1 MDFKDYYQ
9 TLGVKKT
16 ATSKEIKKAY
26 RRLARKL
33 HPDVNPGDAGAEAR
47 IKEINEAHEVLG
59 DPEKRR
65 RYDELGLQLAY
76 ARAGAA
82 GRRRRVPIWRRLPA
96 DERRRDARRV
106 RWQRPVLGLLPHV
119 LRWRRPPGREDA
131 HAASLRAR
139 RGRDIDYATPL
150 SLEEAFAGAI
160 RRISITHAD
169 TARNVDVRIPAGVDH
184 GSRVRVAGEGELGSG
199 GADAGDLY
207 LMISIQPHARFER
220 RRRDL
225 YARLPLDPTTAVLGG
240 EAQVQTLE
248 GDQVRLKIPEST
260 QNGQVLRIK
269 GRGMPVLKK
278 PGTRGHL
285 YATVEIK
292 IPEHISADQR
302 THYEALRELE
312 RGTKDSAA

>member
-47 IKEINEAHEVLG
+47 IKEINEAHEVLS

-65 RYDELGLQLAY
+65 RYDELGSNWRMHEHAQ
-76 ARAGAA
+76 RAGAA
-82 GRRRRVPIWRRLPA
+82 GSPFGGGFRPMSNA
-96 DERRRDARRV
+96 EMHDAFGGSD
-106 RWQRPVLGLLPHV
+106 PFSDFFHTFFGGAAAGAG
-119 LRWRRPPGREDA
+119 GRTRGQP
-131 HAASLRAR
+131 RAR

-169 TARNVDVRIPAGVDH
+169 TTRNVDVRIPAGVDH
-184 GSRVRVAGEGELGSG
+184 GSRVRVAGEGEPAG

-207 LMISIQPHARFER
+207 LMISIQPHAHFER

-225 YARLPLDPTTAVLGG
+225 YVRLPLDPTTAVLGG